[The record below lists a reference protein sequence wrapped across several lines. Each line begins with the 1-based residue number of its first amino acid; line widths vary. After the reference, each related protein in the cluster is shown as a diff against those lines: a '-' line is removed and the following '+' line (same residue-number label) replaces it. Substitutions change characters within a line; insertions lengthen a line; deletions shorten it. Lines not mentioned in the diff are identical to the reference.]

1 VASAIGRTRP
11 ATTAAAIG
19 LGQTLAWA
27 SSYYLPAILADPI
40 ARDIGIPPSWIFA
53 AFSAALLV
61 SAALGPIVGR
71 VIDRRGGQRVLL
83 LSNVVF
89 AIGLAGLAGSS
100 SVVAIAV
107 AWLVLGVA
115 MSMGLYDAAFATL
128 AGLFGAKARGP
139 ITGVTLMG
147 GFASTVGWPVT
158 SFLNGALGWRE
169 ACLTWAAL
177 HLLIGVPVHRWLVPA
192 TMPHATG
199 ASGDPGARSVAR
211 ISPLLLGLLAYVF
224 AAGWFV
230 ATSMA
235 AHLPRVLEAG
245 GATPGAAVLAGALV
259 GPAQVAARLIE
270 FAVLHRSHPLTS
282 ARIAVILHPVGAL
295 LFAGLSVPAAC
306 FAILHGAGNGLI
318 TIAVGTLP
326 LALFGAAGYGFRQ
339 GLLGTPA
346 RVAQATA
353 PFVFAIMLD
362 RLGVG
367 ALWVTSV
374 LLVMALIALM
384 WVAAL
389 AKRPVDRPS
398 GARAKV
404 GGSNPIEAHQR
415 RNSDEDS

>member
-1 VASAIGRTRP
+1 MALAIAPTRP
-11 ATTAAAIG
+11 ASTAAAIG

-40 ARDIGIPPSWIFA
+40 ARELGLPASWVFA

-71 VIDRRGGQRVLL
+71 VIDRRGGRRVLL
-83 LSNVVF
+83 MSNLVF
-89 AIGLAGLAGSS
+89 ATGLAGLASS
-100 SVVAIAV
+100 HGVIAITV
-107 AWLVLGVA
+107 AWVVLGIA

-128 AGLFGAKARGP
+128 ARLFGANARGP

-147 GFASTVGWPVT
+147 GFASTVGWPLT
-158 SFLNGALGWRE
+158 SFLNSTLGWRE
-169 ACLTWAAL
+169 TCLAWAAL
-177 HLLIGVPVHRWLVPA
+177 HLLIGAPVHRWLVPMGTPQTA
-192 TMPHATG
+192 G
-199 ASGDPGARSVAR
+199 AGPSSTAGPAAR

-245 GATPGAAVLAGALV
+245 GATPSAAVLAGALV
-259 GPAQVAARLIE
+259 GPAQVTARLIE
-270 FAVLHRSHPLTS
+270 FALLHRSHPLTS
-282 ARIAVILHPVGAL
+282 ARVAVLLHPIGVL
-295 LFAGLSVPAAC
+295 LFVGFSAPAVVLAV
-306 FAILHGAGNGLI
+306 LHGAGNGLI

-326 LALFGAAGYGFRQ
+326 LTLFGAAGYGFRQ

-362 RLGVG
+362 HLGVG

-374 LLVMALIALM
+374 LLVLALIALM
-384 WVAAL
+384 WVAAI
-389 AKRPVDRPS
+389 AKRAD
-398 GARAKV
+398 A
-404 GGSNPIEAHQR
+404 
-415 RNSDEDS
+415 